1 MKMDKKTLAL
11 SVPGI
16 ILLASLA
23 LNVKS
28 CSTDKKQDRKIS
40 DLENAD
46 SALRHTDSEL
56 FDNDD
61 ILFRNDSIL
70 NRRTQD
76 LRADLDSLQARVD
89 SCCDCNKPVK
99 PSKPSKPSKPGNSN
113 KPGVMPDSNVH
124 SGNGQSQSQQVIVVV
139 GGDNSGYVAP
149 RDEQRTV
156 VIVNGDTISNTTQ
169 VIHELNAEVKT
180 WVETTRQRIR

>member
-11 SVPGI
+11 SVAGI

-46 SALRHTDSEL
+46 SALCHTDSVL

-76 LRADLDSLQARVD
+76 LRADVDSLQARVD

-99 PSKPSKPSKPGNSN
+99 PRNPVKPRKPCEPCRDTVYVVAPGNN
-113 KPGVMPDSNVH
+113 AEQKPT
-124 SGNGQSQSQQVIVVV
+124 
-139 GGDNSGYVAP
+139 AT
-149 RDEQRTV
+149 QRTV

-169 VIHELNAEVKT
+169 VIRELNAEVKT